1 MHPPFRRFFTA
12 SITVLI
18 GILAGIALIEAGLRV
33 FTAYVQSRER
43 MDPGLLA
50 YDPRLGWQMAP
61 DWKGRH
67 VHYDF
72 DVRYTT
78 NARGLRGGHWPG
90 RAAGSGPRVAIL
102 GDSFT
107 FGLGVDD
114 DETFV
119 QRLNAADTG
128 TTFLN
133 AGIVGYS
140 TDQQFLYLR
149 DRLASWQV
157 DRLVLVVYLAN
168 DLLDNELR
176 FPLQAEMGKPLFVPG
191 PAGLEITNVP
201 VPLRPKPAE
210 ERARTLATVVLGRE
224 VPSNWR
230 NQWQLT
236 RSLGLADTADPA
248 LLAGMPERL
257 AGPVDL
263 FLRLIGAIQALAAAQ
278 DVALDVVLMPG
289 RSYVEMPGS
298 LSAAFQEELRRQILA
313 RQAEFPVAP
322 IDLATLLRDR
332 YGATG
337 ERLFHPHE
345 GHLNPAGHRAVAEL
359 LGEALRQRM

>member
-1 MHPPFRRFFTA
+1 MLVGA
-12 SITVLI
+12 
-18 GILAGIALIEAGLRV
+18 LAGLALIEAGLRLH
-33 FTAYVQSRER
+33 AGYVQSRER
-43 MDPGLLA
+43 MDQGFLA
-50 YDPRLGWQMAP
+50 YDPHLGWQMAP
-61 DWKGRH
+61 DWHGTH

-72 DVRYTT
+72 DVRYTI
-78 NARGLRGGHWPG
+78 NGRGLRGAAWPG
-90 RAAGSGPRVAIL
+90 GVAGSAPRVAVL

-119 QRLNAADTG
+119 ERLNAADSG
-128 TTFLN
+128 AIFLN

-140 TDQQFLYLR
+140 TDQQLLYLR

-168 DLLDNELR
+168 DLLDNERR

-201 VPLRPKPAE
+201 VPLQPKPPE

-224 VPSNWR
+224 VPLNWR

-236 RSLGLADTADPA
+236 RSLGLADVADPG

-263 FLRLIGAIQALAAAQ
+263 FVRLVGEIGVLCAAQ

-289 RSYVEMPGS
+289 RSYVEMPRS
-298 LSAAFQEELRRQILA
+298 LSAAFQEELWRQILA
-313 RQAEFPVAP
+313 RRADLPGAP
-322 IDLATLLRDR
+322 IDLATPLRDR
-332 YGATG
+332 YATG
-337 ERLFHPHE
+337 GEQLFHPHE
-345 GHLNPAGHRAVAEL
+345 GHLNPAGHQAVAEL
-359 LGEALRQRM
+359 LGGALQERM